1 MTRQPPNTD
10 DLLLIGSYLNIFLYV
25 CYEETDWLF
34 CFKSQTLLQG
44 SINHNMNNE
53 LLVIGSP
60 VVGRIIW
67 VSNHR
72 NQITTFWTPWTLL
85 IKHKLSKRFK
95 QEQKEHKFSR
105 NVSGISHKEWSEMQ
119 NEMETI
125 QQKNFEMWNWVSGN
139 SKNVERCNFRT
150 SE

>member
-1 MTRQPPNTD
+1 
-10 DLLLIGSYLNIFLYV
+10 
-25 CYEETDWLF
+25 
-34 CFKSQTLLQG
+34 
-44 SINHNMNNE
+44 MNNE

-67 VSNHR
+67 VTNHR

-125 QQKNFEMWNWVSGN
+125 QQKILKCETEFRGIAKMWNAAILGRLNNKKKSFTWKDIEDFGDNPAVLFVRN
-139 SKNVERCNFRT
+139 ISKLRNRDKLTCYIAIRLVKVNH
-150 SE
+150 